1 MRYSRIVA
9 LTVASLAAAV
19 PPATADGFI
28 TPYLGYNF
36 GGDSANCQA
45 LTDCQEKHL
54 NFGVSLMSATGA
66 FGFEEEI
73 GYAKNFFASV
83 PGADNNVFTAMSNV
97 MGGVFAGPIQPYLL
111 AGVGLIRTH
120 VSLNPLQGGDRTTNS
135 FGYDLG
141 GGINGFF
148 SPGVGIRGD
157 LRRLQTFGDVAILRV
172 GPVNLVPSEKLSFW
186 RASPGLTFKF

>member
-1 MRYSRIVA
+1 MTTCAIM
-9 LTVASLAAAV
+9 
-19 PPATADGFI
+19 
-28 TPYLGYNF
+28 N
-36 GGDSANCQA
+36 GGGTCA
-45 LTDCQEKHL
+45 
-54 NFGVSLMSATGA
+54 
-66 FGFEEEI
+66 
-73 GYAKNFFASV
+73 
-83 PGADNNVFTAMSNV
+83 
-97 MGGVFAGPIQPYLL
+97 IQQNSCPNRRL

-120 VSLNPLQGGDRTTNS
+120 VSLNPLQGGERTTNS

-186 RASPGLTFKF
+186 RASLGLTFKF